1 MNIALWIVQGL
12 LALVML
18 GAGTMKAAS
27 PKTKLVANPHMA
39 WASDFS
45 AGQIKMIGLAEI
57 AGAVGLL
64 APWAT
69 HILPVLTPVAAACL
83 AVIMLGA
90 VRTHLVRKEPWA
102 PPLVLAALC
111 AFVAIGRM
119 I

>member
-1 MNIALWIVQGL
+1 MNVALWIVQGL

-27 PKTKLVANPHMA
+27 PKTKLVANPRMA
-39 WASDFS
+39 WASDFT
-45 AGQIKMIGLAEI
+45 AAQIKLIGLAEI
-57 AGAVGLL
+57 AGAIGLL

-69 HILPVLTPVAAACL
+69 HIIPVLTPIAAACL
-83 AVIMLGA
+83 AFIMLGA
-90 VRTHLVRKEPWA
+90 VRTHVARKEPWA

-111 AFVAIGRM
+111 AFVAVGRL